1 MHQNAR
7 PPYRLAASLLTLTA
21 AVLTGCGGGTD
32 KTPPTPPPSGQISVK
47 FASPVAANNVHDL
60 GSPIPLL
67 VNVNISGSSAPNG
80 TPVTLT
86 VTPSSS
92 ATLAP
97 TAPTTVNGIATS
109 ELRNRT
115 LGLLTARATAMSSSY
130 SASDELMLY
139 IRPTPKDLGVLVPA
153 YFSGGAKSPWVDLI
167 YAANI
172 SHPDVP
178 VIAIV
183 KPSTGV
189 DTNGIITA
197 TDSDL
202 STNITDF
209 KTPPNHKVVAYVSTI
224 SGSGTR
230 SIADIKAIINSYIS
244 YYPNLNGFFLDEM
257 ATGTGPLPFYSD
269 IYTYIKGI
277 APTMDVIG
285 NPGTFPDSSYAEL
298 PTIAADV
305 LVTFEGNAASY
316 QNIDPQPSSTWVYS
330 KPNSA
335 QAMLVH
341 SASTC
346 TAMQEALKT
355 AAAARTNTGWV
366 YVTSQPVGSPWS
378 ALPTY
383 WTKLLGTVDARNKN
397 RTLPA
402 C

>member
-1 MHQNAR
+1 MYLNAR

-21 AVLTGCGGGTD
+21 ALTGCGGGTE
-32 KTPPTPPPSGQISVK
+32 KTPSTPPPSGQISVN
-47 FASPVAANNVHDL
+47 FVSPAETNNVHDL
-60 GSPIPLL
+60 GAPIPLL
-67 VNVNISGSSAPNG
+67 VNVNINGNFAPNG

-86 VTPSSS
+86 LDPSSS
-92 ATLAP
+92 ASVAP
-97 TAPTTVNGIATS
+97 TAPTTANGIAAA
-109 ELRNRT
+109 ELRSRT
-115 LGLLTARATAMSSSY
+115 LGRMTARAMAMSSSY
-130 SASDELMLY
+130 TASDELTLY

-153 YFSGGAKSPWVDLI
+153 YFSAGTKSPWVDLI
-167 YAANI
+167 YASKV
-172 SHPDVP
+172 SHPDVA
-178 VIAIV
+178 VTAIV
-183 KPSTGV
+183 KPATGV
-189 DTNGIITA
+189 DTNGIVTA
-197 TDSDL
+197 ADADL

-209 KTPPNHKVVAYVSTI
+209 TASANHKVIAYVSTI

-230 SIADIKAIINSYIS
+230 SVADIKAIINSYIS
-244 YYPNLNGFFLDEM
+244 YYPKLNGFFLDEM
-257 ATGTGPLPFYSD
+257 GTGTSQRPFYSD
-269 IYTYIKGI
+269 IYTYIKGL
-277 APTMDVIG
+277 APTMEVMG
-285 NPGTFPDSSYAEL
+285 NPGTFPDSSYAE
-298 PTIAADV
+298 PATIAADV

-316 QNIDPQPSSTWVYS
+316 QNIDPQPSSTWIYS

-366 YVTSQPVGSPWS
+366 YVTDQPVGSPWS
-378 ALPTY
+378 ALPSY